1 MSLGGYSASST
12 VEAAVNYAWDK
23 EAVLVAAAGNDN
35 TTDMSYPAAYENVIA
50 VGATDNNDQKA
61 SFSNYGDWVDIGA
74 PGVNILS
81 TAPDH
86 SNRLW
91 GRGVKYAYGSGTSM
105 AMPFVAGVAGL
116 IWAKGE
122 CTSDDCVRYK
132 IESSADSVGAL
143 FTYWTSGRRVNACTA
158 MGGACSYHPATP

>member
-1 MSLGGYSASST
+1 MILGGYSASST

-74 PGVNILS
+74 PGVGILS

-105 AMPFVAGVAGL
+105 AMPFVAGVVGL
-116 IWAKGE
+116 VWATGA
-122 CTSDDCVRYK
+122 CTANDCVRSAV
-132 IESSADSVGAL
+132 ESNVD
-143 FTYWTSGRRVNACTA
+143 TPSGLNGWWPGGGRLNACKA
-158 MGGACSYHPATP
+158 VGGTCP